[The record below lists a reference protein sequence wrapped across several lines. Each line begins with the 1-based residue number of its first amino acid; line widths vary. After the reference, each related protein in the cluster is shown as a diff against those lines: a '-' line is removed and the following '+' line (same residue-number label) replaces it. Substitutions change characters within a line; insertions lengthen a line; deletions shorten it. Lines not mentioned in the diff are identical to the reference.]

1 MAATTRTA
9 KQQEKKHHIIHH
21 HVEQKFKT
29 VPLSRTRNV
38 RQKLSVEDG
47 ILFLCI
53 VDLFVSAGATVSAVR
68 LVGGRCDS

>member
-53 VDLFVSAGATVSAVR
+53 VDLLVSAGATVSAVR
-68 LVGGRCDS
+68 LVGGCCDS